1 MRERVKEEWAVRT
14 QSHLQQIL
22 RDASEV
28 RVSRTEVGLEKEN
41 KV

>member
-14 QSHLQQIL
+14 QSYLQQIL